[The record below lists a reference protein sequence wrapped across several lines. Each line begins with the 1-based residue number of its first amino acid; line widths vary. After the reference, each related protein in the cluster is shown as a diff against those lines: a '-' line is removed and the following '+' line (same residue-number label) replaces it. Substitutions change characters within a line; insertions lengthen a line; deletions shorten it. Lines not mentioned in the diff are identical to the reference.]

1 MVNFVEETAMDGFR
15 RLKEVSEDYNSDAE
29 RLNSAMSSF
38 AEDSERLRTAIDGI
52 KESMEA
58 VNVAVKESA
67 KGVTS
72 TAETASALTENI
84 GEIGN
89 RMDENGQIVKRL
101 NEAVGKFK
109 L

>member
-1 MVNFVEETAMDGFR
+1 
-15 RLKEVSEDYNSDAE
+15 
-29 RLNSAMSSF
+29 
-38 AEDSERLRTAIDGI
+38 
-52 KESMEA
+52 MEA
-58 VNVAVKESA
+58 VNVAVEESA

-89 RMDENGQIVKRL
+89 RMDENSQIVKRL